1 MSEDG
6 RPDVIYEKFP
16 AGHYAVFTMNRP
28 ERLNA
33 SGGNLP
39 RLLDEALADFTADS
53 SMYVGIITAVG
64 RAFSAGMDLRQRADR
79 DAAVAEVEA
88 RHERGEIDSAERDQR
103 VAEEMARGNF
113 TRQHPGSL
121 SDNPKP
127 FIAAVNG
134 LAMGGGTERAMDCDI
149 RIASRNSYFALSEV
163 RRGIMPGTG
172 IHWAPRLM
180 AMGDAAMML
189 YTGGNI
195 PAEEA
200 FRMGLVQE
208 VVEPDQLMPR
218 SIEIAEQIGA
228 NAPLAVQGV
237 KRMLQLWRQFAFTQ
251 SVQLAQALNQTI
263 SASEDSKE
271 GPRAFAEKRAA
282 VWQGR

>member
-1 MSEDG
+1 MSQDG

-16 AGHYAVFTMNRP
+16 TGHYAIVTMNRP

-33 SGGNLP
+33 SGGDIP

-53 SMYVGIITAVG
+53 NMYVGIITGAG
-64 RAFSAGMDLRQRADR
+64 RAFSAGMDLRDRADR
-79 DAAVAEVEA
+79 DAAIAEANA
-88 RHERGEIDSAERDQR
+88 RAERREITSAERDQQ
-103 VAEEMARGNF
+103 VAAVMARGNF
-113 TRQHPGSL
+113 TRRHPGTL

-149 RIASRNSYFALSEV
+149 RIASKTAYFALSEV
-163 RRGIMPGTG
+163 RRGIMPGSG

-180 AMGDAAMML
+180 PMGHAALML
-189 YTGGNI
+189 YAGANMT
-195 PAEEA
+195 AEEA
-200 FRMGLVQE
+200 WRIGLVQE

-218 SIEIAEQIGA
+218 CIQIAEQIGS
-228 NAPLAVQGV
+228 NAPLAVQGT
-237 KRMLQLWRQFAFTQ
+237 KKMLQLWRQLAYTQ
-251 SVQLAQALNQTI
+251 SQQLAAALNQSI
-263 SASEDSKE
+263 GASEDSKE
-271 GPRAFAEKRAA
+271 GPRAFAERRNP

>member
-16 AGHYAVFTMNRP
+16 QGHYAIFTLNRP

-33 SGGNLP
+33 SGGDLP
-39 RLLDEALADFTADS
+39 RLLDESLADFTADS

-64 RAFSAGMDLRQRADR
+64 RSFSAGMDLRERADR
-79 DAAVAEVEA
+79 DAAIAEVNAKLEK
-88 RHERGEIDSAERDQR
+88 GEIDASERDQQEAA
-103 VAEEMARGNF
+103 VMARTVF
-113 TRQHPGSL
+113 TRKHPGSL

-149 RIASRNSYFALSEV
+149 RIASNTAYFALSEV

-180 AMGDAAMML
+180 TMGDAAKML
-189 YTGGNI
+189 YTGGNMT
-195 PAEEA
+195 AEEA
-200 FRMGLVQE
+200 LRVGLVQE

-237 KRMLQLWRQFAFTQ
+237 KKMLQLWRQLNFTQ
-251 SVQLAQALNQTI
+251 SLQLSQALNETI
-263 SASEDSKE
+263 CASEDSKE
-271 GPRAFAEKRAA
+271 GPRAFAEKRPA
-282 VWQGR
+282 VWTGR

>member
-16 AGHYAVFTMNRP
+16 DGHYAIFTMNRP

-33 SGGNLP
+33 SGGDIP
-39 RLLDEALADFTADS
+39 RLLDAALADFTADS

-64 RAFSAGMDLRQRADR
+64 RAFSAGMDLRARADR
-79 DAAVAEVEA
+79 DAAIAEVEA
-88 RHERGEIDSAERDQR
+88 RHERGEIDSGERDQL
-103 VAEEMARGNF
+103 VAEETARGSF

-149 RIASRNSYFALSEV
+149 RIASRTSYFALSEV

-180 AMGDAAMML
+180 SMGDAAMML
-189 YTGGNI
+189 YTGGNV

-218 SIEIAEQIGA
+218 CIEIAEQIGS

-251 SVQLAQALNQTI
+251 SVQLSQALNQTI

-271 GPRAFAEKRAA
+271 GPRAFAERRPA